1 MEIGEKIVGDIYII
15 SISGRMDTLT
25 SKYVEARLDSV
36 IEENRPKLLI
46 DLGEV
51 DYISSVGLRVLLASL
66 KKQRQNQGSLQ
77 LASLQPFVQNI
88 FKITG
93 LDKIFQIFPS
103 EEAAFQSL
111 ASQSPVS
118 I

>member
-1 MEIGEKIVGDIYII
+1 MEIGEKIVDDIYII
-15 SISGRMDTLT
+15 LISGRMDTMT
-25 SKYVEARLDSV
+25 SKYVEARLDSI
-36 IEENRPKLLI
+36 IEENRPKIII

-66 KKQRQNQGSLQ
+66 KKQRQNQGALQ

-93 LDKIFQIFPS
+93 LDKIFQISPS
-103 EEAAFQSL
+103 EEVAFQSL
-111 ASQSPVS
+111 ATQSIVS
-118 I
+118 S

>member
-1 MEIGEKIVGDIYII
+1 MEIGEKIVDDIYII
-15 SISGRMDTLT
+15 LISGRMDTMT
-25 SKYVEARLDSV
+25 SKYVEARLDSI
-36 IEENRPKLLI
+36 IEENRPKIII
-46 DLGEV
+46 DLSEV

-93 LDKIFQIFPS
+93 LDKIFQISPS

-111 ASQSPVS
+111 ATQSIVS
-118 I
+118 S

>member
-1 MEIGEKIVGDIYII
+1 MEIGEKFIGDIYII
-15 SISGRMDTLT
+15 SLSGRMDTVS
-25 SKYVEARLDSV
+25 SKDVEARLDSA
-36 IEENRPKLLI
+36 IEEKRPKMII
-46 DLGEV
+46 DLAEV

-66 KKQRQNQGSLQ
+66 KKQKQNQGSLQ

-111 ASQSPVS
+111 AAQSFLS
-118 I
+118 

>member
-1 MEIGEKIVGDIYII
+1 MI
-15 SISGRMDTLT
+15 
-25 SKYVEARLDSV
+25 
-36 IEENRPKLLI
+36 I
-46 DLGEV
+46 DLGKV

-111 ASQSPVS
+111 ASQSLVS
-118 I
+118 S